1 MNLSTRLPTI
11 LLLISGFS
19 QLPAQ
24 NIIREVKTYHDSGM
38 PLEIREYEE
47 TENQVELKRTVQL
60 YLSGQKK
67 KEHNYSGG
75 TLNGLTLTWYTNGQK
90 KTILNYTNGKRDG
103 NWSMWYKNGVKWI
116 EGFHKKGRKA
126 GTWVS
131 WTIDGKKLE
140 EELYEDGKLI
150 KRIEFD

>member
-1 MNLSTRLPTI
+1 MNSSTRLATI

-24 NIIREVKTYHDSGM
+24 NIIREVRVYHDSGV

-47 TENQVELKRTVQL
+47 TENQVELKRTVKL

-75 TLNGLTLTWYTNGQK
+75 TLNGQAFTWYTNGQR
-90 KTILNYTNGKRDG
+90 KTLLHYTNGKRDG
-103 NWSMWYKNGVKWI
+103 IWSMWFKNGVK
-116 EGFHKKGRKA
+116 
-126 GTWVS
+126 
-131 WTIDGKKLE
+131 
-140 EELYEDGKLI
+140 
-150 KRIEFD
+150 